1 MSSFAAPPLEPSGS
15 ASFDAFYLA
24 LSARDARFDGRFFT
38 GVTSTGIYCRPVCR
52 VRIPKRSNCRF
63 FAHAAQAESAGFRPC
78 LRCRPEL
85 APHSVPWCLQD
96 ASHILASQAARLLD
110 TSGDFSVASLAA
122 HLGISARHLQRIF
135 QTHLGVSPLQYLQTQ
150 RLLTAKQLLT
160 DTALPLTQIA
170 RMSGFA
176 SVRRFNAAFVRHYRL
191 NPSALRR
198 SSAPADGAPPRRTAR
213 PSASQ
218 NSVTVR
224 LGYRPP
230 FDTEAIMHFF
240 KSHVMAGSEFV
251 TTDPATGISLMGM
264 TCRLPTGNLT
274 AANHGDNV
282 IGWATGWLS
291 AWFDTAS
298 SQLVLEVSDSLCGVL
313 PDVIRC
319 VRDLFDLDA
328 EPAAINQLLHAPFP
342 TGDGLR
348 VPGALS
354 GFELAVRAI
363 LGQQITVAAART
375 VAQRLVTAL
384 GEPIETPWPALNRVF
399 PAPAQLLDTSAE
411 RSNLL
416 GGLGIIRQR
425 QAAIAALAQA
435 VASGQLVLG
444 SHADVPTTVAALKAL
459 PGVGDWTA
467 QYIAMRA
474 LRWPD
479 AFPAGDVALH
489 KTLGVQ
495 GLKHPARLAETAS
508 SAWKPWRSY
517 AVIRV
522 WSGTWRGPDELLGAN
537 VQ

>member
-1 MSSFAAPPLEPSGS
+1 MLDPFHPVADPAADPS
-15 ASFDAFYLA
+15 DAFYRA
-24 LSARDARFDGRFFT
+24 LTARDARFDGRFFT

-52 VRIPKRSNCRF
+52 VRTPKRSNCLF

-85 APHSVPWCLQD
+85 APHSVPWSIQD
-96 ASHILASQAARLLD
+96 ASHILAGQAARLLD
-110 TSGDFSVASLAA
+110 TPGAHSVTSVATLAA
-122 HLGISARHLQRIF
+122 RLGVSPRHLQRIF
-135 QTHLGVSPLQYLQTQ
+135 QVHLGVSPLQYLQTR

-160 DTALPLTQIA
+160 DTALPITQIA
-170 RMSGFA
+170 LMSGFA
-176 SVRRFNAAFVRHYRL
+176 SVRRFNAAFVSHYRL

-198 SSAPADGAPPRRTAR
+198 HSAAPATARRTAQ
-213 PSASQ
+213 PANGQ
-218 NSVTVR
+218 QGITVR

-230 FDTEAIMHFF
+230 YGTEAIMTFF
-240 KSHVMAGSEFV
+240 KSHVMAGSESV
-251 TTDPATGISLMGM
+251 TADPASGSSVFSM
-264 TCRLPTGNLT
+264 TCRLPI
-274 AANHGDNV
+274 ANSVSWH
-282 IGWATGWLS
+282 TGWLS
-291 AWFDTAS
+291 ARFDEPS
-298 SQLVLEVSDSLCGVL
+298 SQLVLRVSESLCSVL
-313 PDVIRC
+313 PEVIRR

-328 EPAAINQLLHAPFP
+328 EPATINGLLHPFFP

-375 VAQRLVTAL
+375 VAQRLVTTL
-384 GEPIETPWPALNRVF
+384 GEVIDTPWPALNRVF
-399 PAPAQLLDTSAE
+399 PTPEQLRDTSAA
-411 RSNLL
+411 RSDLL

-435 VASGQLVLG
+435 VASGQLDL
-444 SHADVPTTVAALKAL
+444 SSRADVTSTVAALKTL

-495 GLKHPARLAETAS
+495 GQKSPARLAEAAS
-508 SAWKPWRSY
+508 NAWQPWRSY

-522 WSGTWRGPDELLGAN
+522 WSGTWRGHEPVNRNPDTSPELLLN
-537 VQ
+537 Q